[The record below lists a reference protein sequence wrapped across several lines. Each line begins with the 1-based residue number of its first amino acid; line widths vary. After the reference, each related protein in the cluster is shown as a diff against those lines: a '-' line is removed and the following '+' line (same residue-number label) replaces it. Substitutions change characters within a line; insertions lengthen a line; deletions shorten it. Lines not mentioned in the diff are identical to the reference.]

1 MFTVVF
7 HFVHSVSHISSS
19 LSITHQIEEELTFE
33 HTHAFVDVA
42 KDGTQPT
49 WHKSTSIDKCFVCD
63 SFLSPFI
70 SADIVGLEAYVFSVF
85 EKIQT
90 VKSQVYPS
98 LSLIYF
104 SLRAPPLAV

>member
-19 LSITHQIEEELTFE
+19 LSITHQIEEELAFE
-33 HTHAFVDVA
+33 HAHASVDVT
-42 KDGTQPT
+42 KDGAQPT
-49 WHKSTSIDKCFVCD
+49 WHMSTSIDKCFVCD

-70 SADIVGLEAYVFSVF
+70 STDIVSFETYSFSVF
-85 EKIQT
+85 AKVQL
-90 VKSQVYPS
+90 VKAQEYTS

-104 SLRAPPLAV
+104 SLRAPPLFV